1 MTMPSTSNTMSSTAA
16 TGQPDRNLALEL
28 VRATEAAAMAASK
41 WMGRGDKNAGDGAA
55 VEGMRLILN
64 NVDMDGIVVIGE
76 GEKDEAPMLFNGERL
91 GNGNGPKMDIAVDPI
106 DGTRLLSVGG
116 SGSISVVGL
125 SQHGKMF
132 NPCTFYMDKIVVGPD
147 CAGVIDIE
155 APPAANIRAVA
166 RAKGMPVSAVTVCIL
181 DRPRHETLIKKV
193 RQAGARIKLIS
204 DGDVSGAVQTAIDDS
219 GVDILM
225 GIGGTPEGVITAAA
239 MRCLG
244 GEIQGKLWPR
254 DDVEREKAAASCNLN
269 EVLTTETL
277 CGGDNVFFAATG
289 ITTGELL
296 EGVHYVGQHVRT
308 HSLVMRS
315 KSGTVRYIE
324 GRHRTEKLQSMRPIS
339 YID

>member
-1 MTMPSTSNTMSSTAA
+1 
-16 TGQPDRNLALEL
+16 
-28 VRATEAAAMAASK
+28 
-41 WMGRGDKNAGDGAA
+41 
-55 VEGMRLILN
+55 
-64 NVDMDGIVVIGE
+64 
-76 GEKDEAPMLFNGERL
+76 MLYNGERL
-91 GNGNGPKMDIAVDPI
+91 GNGSGPQMDIAVDPI

-116 SGSISVVGL
+116 AGSLSVVGL
-125 SQHGKMF
+125 AERGHMF

-166 RAKGMPVSAVTVCIL
+166 RAKGMPISAVTVCIL
-181 DRPRHETLIKKV
+181 DRPRHEMLIKKV
-193 RQAGARIKLIS
+193 RLAGARIKLIS
-204 DGDVSGAVQTAIDDS
+204 DGDVSGALQTALDDG

-254 DDVEREKAAASCNLN
+254 DDAEREKAAAQCNLDQ
-269 EVLTTETL
+269 VLTTEVL
-277 CGGDNVFFAATG
+277 CGGENVFFAATG
-289 ITTGELL
+289 ITGGELL
-296 EGVHYVGQHVRT
+296 EGVHYTGHHIRT

-324 GRHRTEKLQSMRPIS
+324 GRHRTDKLQTLGGAANV
-339 YID
+339 D